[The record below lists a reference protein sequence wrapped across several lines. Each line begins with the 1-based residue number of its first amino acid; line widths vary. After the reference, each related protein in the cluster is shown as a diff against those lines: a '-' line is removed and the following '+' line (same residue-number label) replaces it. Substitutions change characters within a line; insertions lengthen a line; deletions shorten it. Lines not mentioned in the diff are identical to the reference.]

1 MDRQTPK
8 TLLNSTENRLTDMGK
23 HIMVKYDWIREQSTA
38 NEVNILKIATADNPA
53 DMFTKAL
60 GTNLFNSHLHRYLS
74 SIWGDV
80 EKSTIDFYNV
90 RHITDK
96 MKNWAKLVE
105 GEKGAQ

>member
-74 SIWGDV
+74 SI
-80 EKSTIDFYNV
+80 
-90 RHITDK
+90 
-96 MKNWAKLVE
+96 
-105 GEKGAQ
+105 